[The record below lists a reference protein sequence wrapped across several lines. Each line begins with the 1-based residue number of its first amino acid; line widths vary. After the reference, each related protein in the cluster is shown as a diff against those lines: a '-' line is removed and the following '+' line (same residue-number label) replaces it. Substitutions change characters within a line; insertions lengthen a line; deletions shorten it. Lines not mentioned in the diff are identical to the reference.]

1 MRHWCVRRRV
11 NISRDISSAV
21 GKPSASIV
29 TLPTQTKA
37 WTVAKVPA
45 RPSAK
50 PCCLFSPSF
59 FLYLPFPS
67 PPSPHSPYCLLSFVL
82 SPSSP
87 HFSFL
92 CRLLL
97 LIFSSLPPLCHRS
110 SLRSVVQHVPPR
122 QEGLVSDFCSPEE
135 IWRSNP
141 LSSIFY
147 FFLIYSRVKLK
158 GKKGRGL
165 TAQQESLLSF
175 PRIPL
180 FRTVSHIHQEAQ
192 LPRRP
197 HTTQRLH
204 THSPSLNIWASYTAS
219 HMFPLS
225 APLTFGPSVQ

>member
-1 MRHWCVRRRV
+1 MTSVARWESRLHQSLLCPHRPKPGPSPRCQRARV
-11 NISRDISSAV
+11 PNPAVCSRPPFFSTSLFPLRPRPTLLTAFSLLFSLLPPHTFLFFAVCYSS
-21 GKPSASIV
+21 SFLAS
-29 TLPTQTKA
+29 
-37 WTVAKVPA
+37 
-45 RPSAK
+45 RPSATA
-50 PCCLFSPSF
+50 PRCGQLFNTS
-59 FLYLPFPS
+59 
-67 PPSPHSPYCLLSFVL
+67 
-82 SPSSP
+82 
-87 HFSFL
+87 
-92 CRLLL
+92 
-97 LIFSSLPPLCHRS
+97 
-110 SLRSVVQHVPPR
+110 PPR